1 MLKKKKKERERVIFF
16 LKLTLVETLRDTFTL
31 SRQMRVMIL
40 HLAFLSRKREGA
52 SGE

>member
-1 MLKKKKKERERVIFF
+1 MLKKKKRERVIFF
-16 LKLTLVETLRDTFTL
+16 LKLTLVETLRGTFPL
-31 SRQMRVMIL
+31 SRQMRVMMIL